1 MVDFPEAL
9 CDFGSSINIMPRV
22 ADRTLKFPKGNI
34 EKPLCSSWYIVRPST
49 AKISLYI
56 KGRKDVFLQEKNYTN
71 LRAIPT

>member
-9 CDFGSSINIMPRV
+9 YDFGSSANIMPRL

-34 EKPLCSSWYIVRPST
+34 KEPLRPSWYLVRPSA

-56 KGRKDVFLQEKNYTN
+56 KGRKDVFLQEQDYTN